1 MDGGKFQTLLSV
13 IVPVYNVE
21 AYLDRC
27 IKSVTQQTYRNLEI
41 ILVDDGSTDNSGI
54 LCDSYASKDRRIK
67 VIHKANDGLVSARKE
82 GIRRAT
88 GKYTA
93 YVDSDDWIE
102 QGMYQE
108 LLSIMEES
116 DADFVTSGSIRDY
129 GTHVAMQVERI
140 PPGIYEKEE
149 LTEKFLEKMIS
160 VDTFFEQNV
169 IFFAGSKIY
178 KTDSLQKWQRKVD
191 SFINVGED
199 VALGYVCFLNAT
211 KIAVSGKNYYHYCM
225 RNDSIMGNR
234 KQDELCRYEVLF
246 KHIEGHCKKQ
256 LGRIPN
262 IMRQAKLH
270 EYYLMLL
277 QCTEKV
283 VWYKDGILFPFGP
296 IREQDAI
303 VIYGAGRFGIALKMV
318 LEKRYGFSII
328 AWVDKAEREG
338 VRSVK
343 YLKEV
348 QYDKII
354 IAVLISNL
362 VKEIKQGLT
371 NSNIEDDKILQV
383 NLKLIEETM
392 TLN

>member
-13 IVPVYNVE
+13 IIPVYNVE

>member
-1 MDGGKFQTLLSV
+1 
-13 IVPVYNVE
+13 
-21 AYLDRC
+21 
-27 IKSVTQQTYRNLEI
+27 
-41 ILVDDGSTDNSGI
+41 
-54 LCDSYASKDRRIK
+54 
-67 VIHKANDGLVSARKE
+67 
-82 GIRRAT
+82 
-88 GKYTA
+88 
-93 YVDSDDWIE
+93 
-102 QGMYQE
+102 MYQE